1 MAGNSGVLLHS
12 LVNSQRIRRARTGM
26 AGKRTRGETRNG
38 KLRSVAADLFLKRG
52 YEGVT
57 IDRVVELA
65 GGSKSTVY
73 SEFGG
78 KCGLFISSIETL
90 CREANEPLAKID
102 YAGLDL
108 EQSLKKLA
116 FHILK
121 HLTAKRSVDLH
132 RLAIGEAVNCPEVGE
147 AWYKHGPARTASF
160 IRAVFES
167 HQHELRH
174 TSIPIERL
182 AVFLHDCLTGDVL
195 YRLLAGVTKRES
207 DTDLERTANA
217 IVDVFLASVRDAKR
231 TIQVDHGTD
240 LADLA
245 VRLRNRRPGGGEE
258 ASQ

>member
-1 MAGNSGVLLHS
+1 MA
-12 LVNSQRIRRARTGM
+12 RM
-26 AGKRTRGETRNG
+26 AEKRTRGAARNG

-90 CREANEPLAKID
+90 CREANEPLANLD
-102 YAGLDL
+102 YSGLNL

-121 HLTAKRSVDLH
+121 LITAKRSVDLH

-147 AWYKHGPARTASF
+147 AWYTHGPARTASF
-160 IRAVFES
+160 ISTLLKNHRN
-167 HQHELRH
+167 ELRSA
-174 TSIPIERL
+174 SIPIDRQ
-182 AVFLHDCLTGDVL
+182 AVLLHDALTGDVL
-195 YRLLAGVTKRES
+195 YRLLAGITKREN
-207 DTDLERTANA
+207 DAELECTANS
-217 IVDVFLASVRDAKR
+217 IVEVFLASWKIAK
-231 TIQVDHGTD
+231 
-240 LADLA
+240 
-245 VRLRNRRPGGGEE
+245 
-258 ASQ
+258 